1 MSKQVFQ
8 RILLCIGLAIGTAL
22 AVILTACMAVILWFF
37 VSSFWADIRPVFR
50 LLPSD
55 REMIANF
62 REHRK
67 DFDRLVEIY
76 RTDPSIISKR
86 GLLTPTPEMR
96 AIMDR
101 INVCTL
107 RGDMQAWIPPDPY
120 SHKTTEL
127 LAILRNAGPNSMAMR
142 KVSGVTLVY
151 NQRPVKRLNDDLSD
165 LNKGYYYAP
174 LPPRVD
180 KGFLRG
186 PIWRHRLYRSLS
198 WCPSDL
204 LSADCVYRQIEPQWF
219 IELCQG

>member
-1 MSKQVFQ
+1 MSKQATP

-22 AVILTACMAVILWFF
+22 AMLLTATVAFLFWFF
-37 VSSFWADIRPVFR
+37 VSLFWADLRPAFR

-62 REHRK
+62 QEHRK
-67 DFDRLVEIY
+67 DFERLVEIY
-76 RTDPSIISKR
+76 RTDPSIISKW
-86 GLLTPTPEMR
+86 GLLEATPEMQ

-101 INVCTL
+101 INVCAL

-127 LAILRNAGPNSMAMR
+127 LAILRNAGPTSMAMR

-151 NQRPVKRLNDDLSD
+151 NHRAVKRLNDDLSD
-165 LNKGYYYAP
+165 LCKGYYYAP

-180 KGFLRG
+180 KRILRG
-186 PIWRHRLYRSLS
+186 PIWNQRLYRCLS

-204 LSADCVYRQIEPQWF
+204 VDGECVYRQFEPQWF